1 MNTFNI
7 ICGLASI
14 VSLVVGICTLRAAY
28 SIKIHIGLTKSTKT
42 IVKQKADGKDIMQAG
57 GDING

>member
-1 MNTFNI
+1 MSTFNI

-14 VSLVVGICTLRAAY
+14 ASLVVGICTLRAAY
-28 SIKIHIGLTKSTKT
+28 SIKVHIGLTKSTRT
-42 IVKQKADGKDIMQAG
+42 VVRQKAEGKDIMQAG